1 MDKVNENATQSPP
14 NAENAAGQGT
24 VTEPQEPTTEELKQA
39 VLTLTQ
45 ERQKDKQEVKRM
57 QGLVK
62 NQGVTRTDI
71 AAIRQE
77 FSGLQDLVATALDAQ
92 SQGEDGEFNKT
103 PKVSYQEQIK
113 AQRKAAQAQEQTVS
127 PEDQLAFGYAISQGL
142 SLESPEVIEAFSD
155 GRSGKEA
162 HEYLKSTI
170 AGRSEAKQKET
181 VNAAVQAALKGAKL
195 TQGGVD
201 APTTGGNL
209 LTKEKVASMS
219 SEEVIVSQ
227 EQILADMVEGKLK

>member
-45 ERQKDKQEVKRM
+45 QNQKNQQEVKRM

-62 NQGVTRTDI
+62 NQGVTKTDVQ
-71 AAIRQE
+71 ALRQE
-77 FSGLQDLVATALDAQ
+77 FSSMQDLVAEALDKTT
-92 SQGEDGEFNKT
+92 QGGEGEFNEKPKT
-103 PKVSYQEQIK
+103 SYKEK
-113 AQRKAAQAQEQTVS
+113 LEAERKAAQAQTQQIS

-170 AGRSEAKQKET
+170 AGRSEAQQKEA

-209 LTKEKVASMS
+209 LTKEKVKSMS
-219 SEEVIVSQ
+219 SEEVIASQ
-227 EQILADMVEGKLK
+227 EQILADMVAGKLK